1 MVILDLIDGLAP
13 LAEGMSVRV
22 PLRSATEIELARA
35 WCERNGN
42 TLLEVSED
50 WVEVRRGRANAP
62 ARDALERLPA
72 RLWLYTNFDCNLAC
86 DYCCVRSSR
95 TADRRALGLDRVRR
109 LVAEAPDA
117 GVRELFL
124 TGGEPFILPDIGAI
138 VAACVDAAP
147 TTLLTNGML
156 FQRGRRLEILRRMPR
171 QRFALQISLDSPTPE
186 IHDRHRGRGS
196 WQKAIDGI
204 RLARAEGFRVR
215 TATTLTEEN
224 SSETAMRAFLDQLG
238 IPRDDQV
245 IRPLARRGLARRGVV
260 LTAQALIPEVTVTAE
275 GVYWHPVAADDED
288 MLVTSEH
295 FPLAEAIEKVRTLF
309 ADQQRKAEAL
319 AEAFTCA

>member
-1 MVILDLIDGLAP
+1 MVILDLIDALAP

-22 PLRSATEIELARA
+22 PLRSATQIALARA

-50 WVEVRRGRANAP
+50 WVEVRRGRAIAY

-86 DYCCVRSSR
+86 DYCCVRSSPI
-95 TADRRALGLDRVRR
+95 ADRRALGLDRVRR

-124 TGGEPFILPDIGAI
+124 TGGEPFILPDIGEI
-138 VAACVDAAP
+138 VAACVEAVP

-156 FQRGRRLEILRRMPR
+156 FQRGRRLEILRQMPR

-196 WQKAIDGI
+196 WQKAVDSI
-204 RLARAEGFRVR
+204 RLARAQGFRVR
-215 TATTLTEEN
+215 TATTLTDEN

-238 IPRDDQV
+238 IPHNDQI

-288 MLVTSEH
+288 MLVTSEP
-295 FPLAEAIEKVRTLF
+295 FPLADAIEKVRTLF
-309 ADQQRKAEAL
+309 LDQQQKAEAL

>member
-1 MVILDLIDGLAP
+1 MVILELIDALAP

-22 PLRSATEIELARA
+22 PLQSATEIELARA

-42 TLLEVSED
+42 TMLEVSED
-50 WVEVRRGRANAP
+50 WVEVRRGRSIAH
-62 ARDALERLPA
+62 AREALERLPA

-86 DYCCVRSSR
+86 DYCCVRSSPS
-95 TADRRALGLDRVRR
+95 ADRRALGLDRVRR
-109 LVAEAPDA
+109 LVAEAPHA

-124 TGGEPFILPDIGAI
+124 TGGEPFILPDIGEI
-138 VAACVDAAP
+138 VAACVEAVP

-156 FQRGRRLEILRRMPR
+156 FQRGHRLEILRRMPR

-196 WQKAIDGI
+196 WQKAVDGI

-215 TATTLTEEN
+215 TATTLTEED
-224 SSETAMRAFLDQLG
+224 SSETAMRAFLDRLG

-245 IRPLARRGLARRGVV
+245 IRPRARRGLARRGVV

-295 FPLAEAIEKVRTLF
+295 FPLGDAIQKVRTLF
-309 ADQQRKAEAL
+309 AEQQHKAEAL